1 MSRRSSTTT
10 AKPSPAPA
18 QPATADLS
26 LDEED
31 AYAQLCLIAN
41 DQAPDDQ
48 RRLLPANINTPKA
61 NDTQPDDTPKT
72 PPALPQSPAR
82 GNAIRY
88 LLAYFAGGRPRQVM
102 ASLGITW
109 ADVQRYRW
117 TDPQFALVQDFLERE
132 RHRVIGTKALDSL
145 ELLIEG
151 GKGAKSI
158 NAKAVMFALE
168 RLRRESFADPKRSEV
183 GAAGAG
189 RGGGITYNITFAG
202 NAPANLCGICATQ
215 QPQPQ
220 IIEVKGE

>member
-1 MSRRSSTTT
+1 MSRRQPPKHPTGN
-10 AKPSPAPA
+10 AKP
-18 QPATADLS
+18 LS

-31 AYAQLCLIAN
+31 AYSHLCIIAN
-41 DQAPDDQ
+41 DRATDDQ

-61 NDTQPDDTPKT
+61 NDTTPDAAPKT

-88 LLAYFAGGRPRQVM
+88 LLAYFAGGRPRKVM

-168 RLRRESFADPKRSEV
+168 RLRRESFSDPKRSEV
-183 GAAGAG
+183 GAAGGG

-202 NAPANLCGICATQ
+202 NAPANLCGICATP